1 MSDIARPVAQ
11 SLRKADLGF
20 SRALHNAL
28 NMHLPSV
35 DACNVN

>member
-1 MSDIARPVAQ
+1 MSDTARSLAQ

-20 SRALHNAL
+20 SRVLHNAF
-28 NMHLPSV
+28 NMYLPSI